1 MTLVQKK
8 SIDDATLKGKKVL
21 IRVDF
26 NVPVKNGKIT
36 NDFRI
41 RAALPTIQKVLKEGG
56 SCILMSHLGRPK
68 GAKMSDPKPA
78 KDVRGY
84 EEAATLR
91 PVAERV
97 AELLGRKVEF
107 APDCLDAALYVS
119 KLKGGDVLLLENVRF
134 YTEEGSKKEEERDAM
149 AKVLASYA
157 DVYVSDAFG
166 TAHRDSATMTG
177 IPKVLG
183 AGYAGYLMEKEINY
197 FARVLNNPPRPL
209 VAIVGGAK
217 VSDKIQLLDNML
229 DRINFLVIGGAMA
242 YTFQKAQGY
251 KIGISMC
258 EEDKLD
264 LAKSLLK
271 KAQERGVQV
280 LFPVDHVC
288 HKEFKAVE
296 SPLVTE
302 GVEIPDGYMALDIGP
317 KTIRMYEDVIGRCN
331 SAIWNGPMGVFEMA
345 CYSKGT
351 FAVAKAMG
359 AGTQKSGLMSIIGGG
374 DSASAAEMSGEAKN
388 MSHVSTGGGASLE
401 LLEGKTLPGVAVL
414 TDKIVKERAASSK
427 GSFGGSSSRRE
438 SAPRRCGCAF
448 GGASIVVEI
457 IKLLGALAIGI
468 FIGRRMST
476 KLLQ

>member
-1 MTLVQKK
+1 MSLVLKK
-8 SIDDATLKGKKVL
+8 SIDDVALKDKKVL

-26 NVPVKNGKIT
+26 NVPVKNGEIT

-41 RAALPTIQKVLKEGG
+41 RSALPTIQKVLKEGG

-68 GAKMSDPKPA
+68 GARMSDPKPE
-78 KDVRGY
+78 KGVRGY

-91 PVAERV
+91 PVAARLS
-97 AELLGRKVEF
+97 ELLEKKVAF
-107 APDCLDAALYVS
+107 APDCLNASIYVS
-119 KLKGGDVLLLENVRF
+119 KLKRGDVLLLENVRF

-157 DVYVSDAFG
+157 DLYVSDAFG

-183 AGYAGYLMEKEINY
+183 SGYAGYLMEKEINY
-197 FARVLNNPPRPL
+197 FSRVLNNPPRPL

-217 VSDKIQLLDNML
+217 VSDKIELLDNML
-229 DRINFLVIGGAMA
+229 GRINYLVIGGAMA
-242 YTFQKAQGY
+242 YTFQKAQGR

-280 LFPVDHVC
+280 LLPVDHVC
-288 HKEFKAVE
+288 NKEFKAVD

-302 GVEIPDGYMALDIGP
+302 DVDVPDGYMALDIGP
-317 KTIRMYEDVIGRCN
+317 KTIHMYEEVIGRCK
-331 SAIWNGPMGVFEMA
+331 SAIWNGPMGVFEMP

-359 AGTQKSGLMSIIGGG
+359 TGTQKDGLLSIIGGG
-374 DSASAAEMSGEAKN
+374 DSASAAELSGEAKN

-401 LLEGKTLPGVAVL
+401 LLEGKTLPGVAIL
-414 TDKIVKERAASSK
+414 TDKEVKGRGPLLK
-427 GSFGGSSSRRE
+427 
-438 SAPRRCGCAF
+438 CAC
-448 GGASIVVEI
+448 GGASPSNESCPRRREGIWGGGFIVTEI
-457 IKLLGALAIGI
+457 VKLVGALLIGI
-468 FIGRRMST
+468 FIGRRLNT
-476 KLLQ
+476 KLIR

>member
-1 MTLVQKK
+1 MSLVLKK
-8 SIDDATLKGKKVL
+8 SIDDATVRDKKVL

-41 RAALPTIQKVLKEGG
+41 RSALPTIQKVLKEGG

-68 GAKMSDPKPA
+68 GARMSDPSPEKG
-78 KDVRGY
+78 VRGY

-91 PVAERV
+91 PVAARI
-97 AELLGRKVEF
+97 AELLGQKVEF
-107 APDCLDAALYVS
+107 APDCLDAAAYAS
-119 KLKGGDVLLLENVRF
+119 KLKNGDVLLLENVRF
-134 YTEEGSKKEEERDAM
+134 YAEEGSKKEEERDAM

-157 DVYVSDAFG
+157 DLYVSDAFG

-197 FARVLNNPPRPL
+197 FSRVLNNPPRPL

-217 VSDKIQLLDNML
+217 VSDKIELLDNML
-229 DRINFLVIGGAMA
+229 SRINYLVIGGAMA
-242 YTFQKAQGY
+242 YTFQKAQGR

-280 LFPVDHVC
+280 FLPVDHVC
-288 HKEFKAVE
+288 NKEFKAAD

-302 GVEIPDGYMALDIGP
+302 SVDVPDGYMALDIGP
-317 KTIRMYEDVIGRCN
+317 RTIHMYEEVIGRCK
-331 SAIWNGPMGVFEMA
+331 SAIWNGPMGVFEMP

-359 AGTQKSGLMSIIGGG
+359 TGTQKNGLLSIIGGG
-374 DSASAAEMSGEAKN
+374 DSASAAELSGEAKN

-401 LLEGKTLPGVAVL
+401 LLEGKTLPGVAIL
-414 TDKIVKERAASSK
+414 TDKDVKERGASCRFAFGV
-427 GSFGGSSSRRE
+427 GSPSRE
-438 SAPRRCGCAF
+438 ACPLRCGHIF
-448 GGASIVVEI
+448 GGASIVREI
-457 IKLLGALAIGI
+457 VKLVVALLIGI

-476 KLLQ
+476 KLIR

>member
-1 MTLVQKK
+1 MSLVPKK
-8 SIDDATLKGKKVL
+8 SINDAIVKGKRVL

-26 NVPVKNGKIT
+26 NVPVKKGEIT

-41 RAALPTIQKVLKEGG
+41 RSALPTIQKVLKEGG

-68 GAKMSDPKPA
+68 GARMSDPKPA
-78 KDVRGY
+78 NGVRGY

-91 PVAERV
+91 PVAARV
-97 AELLGRKVEF
+97 SELLGQRVEF
-107 APDCLDAALYVS
+107 APDCLDAASYAS
-119 KLKGGDVLLLENVRF
+119 RLKSGDVLLLENVRF
-134 YTEEGSKKEEERDAM
+134 YAEEGSKKEEERDAM
-149 AKVLASYA
+149 AKVLASYG
-157 DVYVSDAFG
+157 DLYVSDAFG

-197 FARVLNNPPRPL
+197 FAQVLNSPPRPL

-229 DRINFLVIGGAMA
+229 GRINYLVIGGAMA
-242 YTFQKAQGY
+242 YTFQKAQGH

-258 EEDKLD
+258 EGDKLD

-280 LFPVDHVC
+280 LLPTDHVC
-288 HKEFKAVE
+288 NKEFKAVD

-302 GVEIPDGYMALDIGP
+302 GVDIPDGYMALDIGP
-317 KTIRMYEDVIGRCN
+317 KTVRMYEEVISRCR
-331 SAIWNGPMGVFEMA
+331 SAIWNGPMGVFEMP

-359 AGTQKSGLMSIIGGG
+359 TGTQKNGLMSIIGGG
-374 DSASAAEMSGEAKN
+374 DSASAAELSGEAKN

-401 LLEGKTLPGVAVL
+401 LLEGKTLPGVSIL
-414 TDKIVKERAASSK
+414 TDKDMRASGILRNVSC
-427 GSFGGSSSRRE
+427 GGAPSCRE
-438 SAPRRCGCAF
+438 GTPRRGGHPL

-457 IKLLGALAIGI
+457 IKLLSALLIGI
-468 FIGRRMST
+468 LIGRRMSV
-476 KLLQ
+476 KAIQ

>member
-1 MTLVQKK
+1 MSLAPKK
-8 SIDDATLKGKKVL
+8 TIDDAVVKGKKVL

-26 NVPVKNGKIT
+26 NVPVKNGEIT

-41 RAALPTIQKVLKEGG
+41 RSALPTIQKVLKEGG

-78 KDVRGY
+78 KSVRGY

-91 PVAERV
+91 PVAARLS
-97 AELLGRKVEF
+97 ELLGQKVEF
-107 APDCLDAALYVS
+107 APDCLDAASYAA

-134 YTEEGSKKEEERDAM
+134 YAEEGSKKEEERDAM
-149 AKVLASYA
+149 AKVLAAYG

-166 TAHRDSATMTG
+166 TAHRDSADMTG

-197 FARVLNNPPRPL
+197 FAQVLNNPPRPL

-229 DRINFLVIGGAMA
+229 GRINYLVIGGAMA
-242 YTFQKAQGY
+242 YTFQKAQGHA
-251 KIGISMC
+251 IGISMC

-271 KAQERGVQV
+271 KAQERNVEV
-280 LFPVDHVC
+280 LLPVDHVC
-288 HKEFKAVE
+288 NKEFQGVDA
-296 SPLVTE
+296 PLVTKD
-302 GVEIPDGYMALDIGP
+302 VEIPEGYMALDIGP
-317 KTIRMYEDVIGRCN
+317 KTIKIYEDVIAKCK
-331 SAIWNGPMGVFEMA
+331 STIWNGPMGVFEMP

-359 AGTQKSGLMSIIGGG
+359 NGTQKNGLMSIIGGG
-374 DSASAAEMSGEAKN
+374 DTASAAELSGEAKN

-401 LLEGKTLPGVAVL
+401 LLEGKSLPGVTVL
-414 TDKIVKERAASSK
+414 TNKE
-427 GSFGGSSSRRE
+427 
-438 SAPRRCGCAF
+438 
-448 GGASIVVEI
+448 
-457 IKLLGALAIGI
+457 
-468 FIGRRMST
+468 
-476 KLLQ
+476 

>member
-1 MTLVQKK
+1 MSLAPKK
-8 SIDDATLKGKKVL
+8 SVDDANVKGKKVL

-26 NVPVKNGKIT
+26 NVPIKNGEIT

-41 RAALPTIQKVLKEGG
+41 RSALPTIQKVLKEGG

-78 KDVRGY
+78 KGVRGY

-91 PVAERV
+91 PVAARLS
-97 AELLGRKVEF
+97 ELLSKKVAF
-107 APDCLDAALYVS
+107 APDCLDAESYAA
-119 KLKGGDVLLLENVRF
+119 KLKPGDVLLLENVRF
-134 YTEEGSKKEEERDAM
+134 YAEEGSKKEEERDAM
-149 AKVLASYA
+149 AKVLASYG

-197 FARVLNNPPRPL
+197 FAKVLNNPPRPL

-229 DRINFLVIGGAMA
+229 GRINYLVIGGAMA
-242 YTFQKAQGY
+242 YTFQKAQGHP
-251 KIGISMC
+251 IGISMC

-271 KAQERGVQV
+271 KAQERNVEV
-280 LFPVDHVC
+280 FLPVDHVC
-288 HKEFKAVE
+288 NKEFKAVD
-296 SPLVTE
+296 SPLVTQ
-302 GVEIPDGYMALDIGP
+302 GVDIPEGYMALDIGP
-317 KTIRMYEDVIGRCN
+317 KTIKIYEDVIAKCK
-331 SAIWNGPMGVFEMA
+331 SAIWNGPMGVFEMP

-359 AGTQKSGLMSIIGGG
+359 NGTQKNGLMSIIGGG
-374 DSASAAEMSGEAKN
+374 DSASAAELSGEAKN

-401 LLEGKTLPGVAVL
+401 LLEGKSLPGVNILTSKDEKAPAASKGDGCSCGPSCPCDRRDAHPRADNSRILLEILKLLAAVL
-414 TDKIVKERAASSK
+414 
-427 GSFGGSSSRRE
+427 
-438 SAPRRCGCAF
+438 
-448 GGASIVVEI
+448 
-457 IKLLGALAIGI
+457 LGMA
-468 FIGRRMST
+468 IGRRVGCKML
-476 KLLQ
+476 K